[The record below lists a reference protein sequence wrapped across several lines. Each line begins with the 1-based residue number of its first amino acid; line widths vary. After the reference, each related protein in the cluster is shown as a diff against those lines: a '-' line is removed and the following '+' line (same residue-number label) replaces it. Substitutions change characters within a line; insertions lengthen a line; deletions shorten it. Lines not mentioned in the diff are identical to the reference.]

1 MSRPSRLP
9 LRVAVVQMH
18 AHLAFED
25 DGKLYLGEPLGRPLD
40 RPLLTRL
47 DDRLTP
53 NSPAQKHLA
62 QLRRHIASAYDRGLL
77 ARLKAILTFCEHHK
91 ADLVVF
97 PEYSIPGSLVPALRD
112 EAHRL
117 GLAIVAGTHLVTTEL
132 LGHAPYADAFDPPP
146 ASGQAIA
153 PVIIPGDDSKV
164 RYQPKLFPSQW
175 ETSLVDGEGP
185 VIFDWKDRHLAFGVA
200 ICIDFL
206 RHRDPEGAAA
216 HEKWRDDTDLL
227 IVPSAT
233 PKDTP
238 QQFASSAD
246 HFYRATHTPVIYSNL
261 AEYGGTGV
269 AGYGKPDGRVLAVG
283 SKIPNLSGGHEG
295 ITIVHLDLHNTT
307 DTTPRRYD
315 ADTPIRLIAYALIL
329 HAESHP
335 ALAEV
340 ARQLLT
346 ASDARTFKQ
355 LCHDH
360 EHTLATAARELR
372 DVPLVSA
379 RWTSLAKSAQGIHN
393 LDDLRLRATDLWL
406 SDDVPS
412 IPQIEHALAK
422 ATIQALRGISADPTS
437 TPEDRAALQDTIDA
451 LDKALRDPPIPPTPD
466 PPPPNIRGILE
477 EVLRFR
483 TPDAPPL
490 PPVPINPDGTLDPWL
505 ADPGP
510 PPPQLTAQGFQ
521 LQDRASLGD
530 SGLRF
535 DLEPAATWLALQDSP
550 PSWLGTSPNGT
561 PALVVAPGHI
571 VLVSHVIPP
580 EADLRLARPTASK
593 PLPIALLTGS
603 SDGLSIPLPPDVLP
617 LDRAIRHLALDR
629 DHLNELANYQY
640 SRERTAF
647 VEPKCRFGSSKDAPS
662 LLGLAA
668 LTRWL
673 HSDVPAAV
681 LAGAIGD
688 GRTTLLRTWLIDIAR
703 DALLRDALSVR
714 YIDATDWRA
723 HSHISALLAAL
734 TPKQR
739 AALRLA
745 ITTGNCLLVLDGI
758 DDILPDLTSNQPFVN
773 GWLSP
778 RGVRVLQASCWTP
791 KSGAVI
797 RLRPANEREPWIPR
811 ILLRARTLEQRDHP
825 PFEQMA
831 ALVAKLDRTLSA
843 TATDQPTTTHLLEDL
858 AHAIWSRPRATM
870 EKLDWIHQAEFDRA
884 RSARRPRATSVSADQ
899 TLIVLAAQLSAISY
913 LDRPKTPKETPLWR
927 WHSLRRALARS
938 FAASSDGSS
947 WSDRWLSIPSD
958 ALFNFLLAQRIVDD
972 LAQGEASVL
981 DTLPLYHD
989 TVDYCIRHPSWS
1001 DARATVQS
1009 LLTAPPST
1017 PAASVNALLLAIADG
1032 SPHSTAE
1039 APWRLEGLDLRGLPL
1054 ADSHLVHAH
1063 LAGARFD
1070 HSTLTSAR
1078 LHGADF
1084 SDASLEDCDL
1094 SNADLSHITAPRARL
1109 TGTVLDGTS
1118 FQNADL
1124 SGADLS
1130 RSLVHAHAPN
1140 FDGANLRDTIARATN
1155 WPSLPADLATR
1166 ATWPA
1171 PSAAPDHI
1179 DEIVPTPLYLDD
1191 GALAWSR
1198 DDHIIATSD
1207 HHGRLWLWS
1216 SGPLRALAMLPAHRG
1231 PLRAIAFSTDGQL
1244 IATAGD
1250 DASVRLWSLADL
1262 TPRGHIPHEQPVSGV
1277 FWEDPTTLWTFSGGT
1292 PRRWSIAPSIDL
1304 LETVNSISDAYEGT
1318 LTPDGNH
1325 LVTVTRDPTRSE
1337 PRFAVYQRA
1346 DFTPLHTLDSHS
1358 ARLPAL
1364 NLARG
1369 LVACDT
1375 SFAVL
1380 VVGLLN
1386 PGVTV
1391 RKVTDT
1397 QRPNNDGFP
1406 KDTWSS
1412 DGTLLASIH
1421 DPPIFWDVDSGAR
1434 THPKAASLPNVR
1446 GLLFSNLDD
1455 RLLAL
1460 LALHESSIAVISPAS
1475 DILTEL
1481 PHARRFRC
1489 DCPVMRWTAAGIR
1502 LDNDHHHVQIDL
1514 NTAHITHRVI
1524 TTPGVAAFS
1533 VQHRDPHGNRHLV
1546 FDAQGPSIW
1555 NENESRQL
1563 YLDPAPQPATDEAP
1577 TRRDVLWSQDGNIV
1591 GIQQYTSQRVDID
1604 FWDAHSGRFLR
1615 REPLS
1620 HRGPVVLVQDDIPR
1634 PLSASATGE
1643 HIHLIDPAQSRRLT
1657 IQLGQPTTSFLS
1669 GDASHIALRSL
1680 TSQLQVVASKT
1691 FLGLLAKLQPGQNDT
1706 VNIRRDQPLW
1716 TSPFPPDLGAIVFS
1730 PPNDRLAVVM
1740 ARQVEIRRTST
1751 GVTLATLPTETRAAT
1766 SVTFSPDGRH
1776 LVCYSNGELQVWNI
1790 DPAQLIARLVLL
1802 RNPSNAL
1809 AGAVVIAGPKYQRL
1823 APLQSPPP
1831 SLEGFYARTSVHL
1844 HPLDRLAHLEST
1856 TLCADLW
1863 NTLSGNANAPQ
1874 STPQE

>member
-62 QLRRHIASAYDRGLL
+62 QLRRHVASAYDRGLL
-77 ARLKAILTFCEHHK
+77 ARLKAILAFCAGHK

-132 LGHAPYADAFDPPP
+132 LGLAPYADAFDTPP
-146 ASGQAIA
+146 APGQAIA

-216 HEKWRDDTDLL
+216 HAKWRDDTDLL

-307 DTTPRRYD
+307 DSTPRRYD

-412 IPQIEHALAK
+412 IPQIEHALAQ

-490 PPVPINPDGTLDPWL
+490 PPVPINPDGTLDPWV

-510 PPPQLTAQGFQ
+510 PPQHLTAQGFQ

-561 PALVVAPGHI
+561 PALVVAPGHV

-593 PLPIALLTGS
+593 PLPIALLTGP
-603 SDGLSIPLPPDVLP
+603 SDGLSVSLPPGVVSLNH
-617 LDRAIRHLALDR
+617 AIRHLALDR
-629 DHLNELANYQY
+629 DHLNELAHYQY
-640 SRERTAF
+640 SPEHAAF
-647 VEPKCRFGSSKDAPS
+647 VEPWCRFGPSPEAPS
-662 LLGLAA
+662 LPGLAA

-673 HSDVPAAV
+673 HSDVPSAV
-681 LAGAIGD
+681 LTGAIGD
-688 GRTTLLRTWLIDIAR
+688 GRTTLLRAWLIGIAR
-703 DALLRDALSVR
+703 DALLRDGLSVR
-714 YIDATDWRA
+714 FIDATDWRA
-723 HSHISALLAAL
+723 HDHISALLAAL

-758 DDILPDLTSNQPFVN
+758 DDLLPNRIATHPFAK

-778 RGVRVLQASCWTP
+778 TGVRVLQASCWTP
-791 KSGAVI
+791 ESGAVV

-870 EKLDWIHQAEFDRA
+870 EKLDRIHQAEFDRA
-884 RSARRPRATSVSADQ
+884 RSARRPHTTSVSADQ
-899 TLIVLAAQLSAISY
+899 TLIVLAAQLCAISY
-913 LDRPKTPKETPLWR
+913 LDRPKTPTETPLWR

-938 FAASSDGSS
+938 FAASSDRSY
-947 WSDRWLSIPSD
+947 WSDRWLSIPWD

-972 LAQGEASVL
+972 LAQGDASVL

-989 TVDYCIRHPSWS
+989 TVDYCVHHPSWS
-1001 DARATVQS
+1001 DARTTVES

-1039 APWRLEGLDLRGLPL
+1039 APWRLDGLDLRGLPL
-1054 ADSHLVHAH
+1054 ADSHLEHAH
-1063 LAGARFD
+1063 LAGARLD

-1078 LHGADF
+1078 LNGADL

-1130 RSLVHAHAPN
+1130 RSLVRAHAPN

-1155 WPSLPADLATR
+1155 WPSLPAELATR

-1171 PSAAPDHI
+1171 PLSAPDQI
-1179 DEIVPTPLYLDD
+1179 DDIVPTPLYLDD
-1191 GALAWSR
+1191 SALAWSR

-1231 PLRAIAFSTDGQL
+1231 TLRAIAFSPDGQL

-1250 DASVRLWSLADL
+1250 DKSVRLWSLANL
-1262 TPRGHIPHEQPVSGV
+1262 TPRGDIPHEQPVTGV
-1277 FWEDPTTLWTFSGGT
+1277 FWEDATTLWTFSGGT
-1292 PRRWSIAPSIDL
+1292 PRRWSISPGLEL
-1304 LETVNSISDAYEGT
+1304 LETASSISDAYEGT

-1325 LVTVTRDPTRSE
+1325 LITVTRGPTISE
-1337 PRFAVYQRA
+1337 CFAVYRRA
-1346 DFTPLHTLDSHS
+1346 GFTLLHTIPSRS

-1369 LVACDT
+1369 MVACDT
-1375 SFAVL
+1375 GSAIQVDQ
-1380 VVGLLN
+1380 LLD
-1386 PGVTV
+1386 PGIAIQ
-1391 RKVTDT
+1391 KVIDT
-1397 QRPNNDGFP
+1397 QRFVSSGLP

-1412 DGTLLASIH
+1412 DGTLLATIH
-1421 DPPIFWDVDSGAR
+1421 DPQHLGLWSLTTCVFVQEGTDAR
-1434 THPKAASLPNVR
+1434 T
-1446 GLLFSNLDD
+1446 LLFANRER
-1455 RLLAL
+1455 RLLL
-1460 LALHESSIAVISPAS
+1460 LRQESITLSSSATNQRV
-1475 DILTEL
+1475 EL
-1481 PHARRFRC
+1481 AHARRFFC
-1489 DCPVMRWTAAGIR
+1489 HYPTMHWSATGIR
-1502 LDNDHHHVQIDL
+1502 LDNNHHLVEIDVRSSL
-1514 NTAHITHRVI
+1514 VTHR
-1524 TTPGVAAFS
+1524 TTTRPKS
-1533 VQHRDPHGNRHLV
+1533 DTDSSSLHRDFSGKRHLF
-1546 FDAQGPSIW
+1546 FDAHGPAIW
-1555 NENESRQL
+1555 HEDERRRL
-1563 YLDPAPQPATDEAP
+1563 YLAPAPQPATNEAP
-1577 TRRDVLWSQDGNIV
+1577 NHRDVLWSQDGNIV
-1591 GIQQYTSQRVDID
+1591 GIQQYTSQSVDID
-1604 FWDAHSGRFLR
+1604 FWDAHSGSFLW
-1615 REPLS
+1615 REPLF

-1634 PLSASATGE
+1634 PLSASATGD

-1669 GDASHIALRSL
+1669 GDASHIALRSPTGHL
-1680 TSQLQVVASKT
+1680 QLVASET
-1691 FLGLLAKLQPGQNDT
+1691 FLDLLANLPPGKSDT
-1706 VNIRRDQPLW
+1706 VNIRPDQLLW
-1716 TSPFPPDLGAIVFS
+1716 TDQFLPHLGAVVFS

-1740 ARQVEIRRTST
+1740 AHRVEIRRTST
-1751 GVTLATLPTETRAAT
+1751 GETLATLPTETGAAAAA

-1776 LVCYSNGELQVWNI
+1776 LVCYSSGELQVWNI

-1802 RNPSNAL
+1802 RHPSNAL
-1809 AGAVVIAGPKYQRL
+1809 AGAVVIAGRKYQRL

-1863 NTLSGNANAPQ
+1863 NTLSG
-1874 STPQE
+1874 TPQE